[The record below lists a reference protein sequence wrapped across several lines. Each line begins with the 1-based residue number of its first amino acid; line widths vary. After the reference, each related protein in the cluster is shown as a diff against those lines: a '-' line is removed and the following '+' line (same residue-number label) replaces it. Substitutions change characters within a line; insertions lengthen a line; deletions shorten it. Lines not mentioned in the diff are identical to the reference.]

1 VEAREGED
9 LRLAVPLLDPA
20 AKLSLGL
27 SRDPAKLRLGLA
39 RDSAAEL
46 RFGLARDLV
55 AEQARCRLREDCAS
69 SSCLAPTPADGG
81 AATDAGEVGDSKIS
95 MESDPRPWSL
105 DLVPPAVHVTLTL
118 EPSQVLLPPPSPPRA
133 RPTTP
138 VDGGAAAD
146 GRRED
151 FSLSS

>member
-105 DLVPPAVHVTLTL
+105 DLVPPAVHVTLT
-118 EPSQVLLPPPSPPRA
+118 QVLLPPPSPPCA

-146 GRRED
+146 GGRED